1 VREANV
7 PTTFTYYHVEV
18 EDHSLILAENTP
30 VETFV
35 DNIDRLHFD
44 NWAEHEALYPDG
56 KPINELPYPRAKS
69 HRQVAMRTRTMLAAR
84 AANHLGGYRTSGLRT
99 AT

>member
-1 VREANV
+1 MT
-7 PTTFTYYHVEV
+7 PT
-18 EDHSLILAENTP
+18 ILAENTP
-30 VETFV
+30 AETFV

-69 HRQVAMRTRTMLAAR
+69 HRQVPMRTRRMLAAR
-84 AANHLGGYRTSGLRT
+84 AQAILEGNEE
-99 AT
+99 AA